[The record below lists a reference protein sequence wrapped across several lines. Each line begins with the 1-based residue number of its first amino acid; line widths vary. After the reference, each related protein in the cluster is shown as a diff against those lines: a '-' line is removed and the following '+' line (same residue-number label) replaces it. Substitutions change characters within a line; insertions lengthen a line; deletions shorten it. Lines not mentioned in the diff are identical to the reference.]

1 MKKLMIAAG
10 ALLAGTAALAQTAP
24 IAQPTP
30 ATPIVRPMQD
40 NVMTRAEAVALA
52 REHFGRIDADR
63 DGSITTAEAI
73 QVHSKLRGDRKAH
86 RIERRLKRDPNEA
99 FERLDADKNGAISRE
114 EFAKGREDRLE
125 RRIVM
130 REERKDRKAAGEPHA
145 RPFRMHRGGFGDR
158 MIVLADGNQDGR
170 ITLAEAEAL
179 ALQHFDKMDS
189 NKDGQVTREERR
201 SGRPMKFRHVIEKK
215 SAS

>member
-1 MKKLMIAAG
+1 MKKLMIAAT

-24 IAQPTP
+24 VAQPTP
-30 ATPIVRPMQD
+30 ATPTIRPMQD
-40 NVMTRAEAVALA
+40 NVMTRSEAVALV

-63 DGSITTAEAI
+63 DGAITTAEATE
-73 QVHSKLRGDRKAH
+73 VHGKMRGDRKTH

-114 EFAKGREDRLE
+114 EFAKGRENRLE

-130 REERKDRKAAGEPHA
+130 REERKDRKAAGEPHP

-170 ITLAEAEAL
+170 ITLAEAAAL
-179 ALQHFDKMDS
+179 ALQHFDQMDS

-201 SGRPMKFRHVIEKK
+201 AG
-215 SAS
+215 

>member
-1 MKKLMIAAG
+1 MKKLMIAAV
-10 ALLAGTAALAQTAP
+10 ALLAGTTALAQTAP
-24 IAQPTP
+24 VAQPTP
-30 ATPIVRPMQD
+30 ATPTIRPMQD

-63 DGSITTAEAI
+63 DGSITTAEATE
-73 QVHSKLRGDRKAH
+73 VRGKLRGDRKAH
-86 RIERRLKRDPNEA
+86 RIERRLKRDPNES
-99 FERLDADKNGAISRE
+99 FDRLDADRNGAISRE

-125 RRIVM
+125 RRMV
-130 REERKDRKAAGEPHA
+130 RHEERKDRRTAGEPHA
-145 RPFRMHRGGFGDR
+145 RPFRMNRGGFGDR

-179 ALQHFDKMDS
+179 ALRHFDQMDS
-189 NKDGQVTREERR
+189 NRDGQVTREERR
-201 SGRPMKFRHVIEKK
+201 AGRPMKFRHVIEKK